1 MIWAIVPAV
10 TRENKST
17 TNCLQL
23 SDDLLL
29 FMLPGLDN
37 GGNSVEA
44 LMSEISAGTDALHPK
59 QLSYTDGLCWHAAW
73 KVDGAAEKE
82 VAGWHV
88 SVQHIFIL
96 PYLGD
101 HMLCRPKRCDT
112 RESDNYKCTCIGINS
127 TLVKQFTNILLLVW
141 FLCMSLPDN
150 PSVPWSPH
158 YRQGKWWRGS
168 SVGFGKRWICQVHWG
183 KKNET
188 RISAGYNNLWAHNR
202 SKQ

>member
-59 QLSYTDGLCWHAAW
+59 QLSYTDGLCWHAA
-73 KVDGAAEKE
+73 
-82 VAGWHV
+82 
-88 SVQHIFIL
+88 
-96 PYLGD
+96 
-101 HMLCRPKRCDT
+101 
-112 RESDNYKCTCIGINS
+112 
-127 TLVKQFTNILLLVW
+127 
-141 FLCMSLPDN
+141 
-150 PSVPWSPH
+150 
-158 YRQGKWWRGS
+158 
-168 SVGFGKRWICQVHWG
+168 
-183 KKNET
+183 
-188 RISAGYNNLWAHNR
+188 
-202 SKQ
+202 